1 MPPDSPKRNREGER
15 NTRSLKIGVTAGSE
29 FLHKAHFLAPSMVS
43 VGRDR
48 EATIVLRH
56 PDVPRRY
63 ELFSIERES
72 CLLQFDRH
80 VDLAFF
86 YDGLFRRP
94 NYLIDEGLAFRRGRN
109 YYLNLERRARGT
121 IAFGP
126 YRLLFKLEMVIQP
139 RPVEIQL
146 PGVERPSPHCGACG
160 QPLEL
165 ALPRAGVLSLC
176 AVCGKFNQFSE
187 RSAGKPVAPP
197 GTDTADQPPILLD
210 RKVEGP
216 AGLTPSVIE
225 EAATVLDAGVIQQ
238 MEGTLG
244 GGEITPPS
252 PPPAGAIDE
261 VDTGLISHNPLMT
274 TSEDEVRQAVNGD
287 VRHVGPQD
295 SPPRALVSGSVRA
308 IHHQERD
315 TGAKIVP
322 LPMSP
327 SARRRVNALSSA
339 PHHPV
344 IAEPRD
350 RSRDSGSWA
359 SAKLADRLTLLVFAL
374 VLIALLLACILGVLL
389 VQGPLRAMLP
399 AMGELIGSPYTTL
412 IG

>member
-1 MPPDSPKRNREGER
+1 MPPDSPKRDREGER
-15 NTRSLKIGVTAGSE
+15 NTRSLKIGVTAGSD

-43 VGRDR
+43 VGRSS

-72 CLLQFDRH
+72 CLLQFDRQ

-121 IAFGP
+121 ISFGP
-126 YRLLFKLEMVIQP
+126 YRLLFKLEMVAEP
-139 RPVEIQL
+139 HPVEIPL
-146 PGVERPSPHCGACG
+146 PGVERPSPQCGACG

-165 ALPRAGVLSLC
+165 ALARASVLSLC
-176 AVCGKFNQFSE
+176 AVCGKFNRFSE
-187 RSAGKPVAPP
+187 QTAGEPVEPP
-197 GTDTADQPPILLD
+197 GSDTADQPPILLEQ
-210 RKVEGP
+210 KVEGP

-225 EAATVLDAGVIQQ
+225 GAATVLDAGVIQQ
-238 MEGTLG
+238 MEGTLE
-244 GGEITPPS
+244 GGEIASSAPS
-252 PPPAGAIDE
+252 GPIED

-274 TSEDEVRQAVNGD
+274 SSEDEVRQAVNGD
-287 VRHVGPQD
+287 VHHVGPQD
-295 SPPRALVSGSVRA
+295 SPPGAIVSGSVRA
-308 IHHQERD
+308 IHHEERD

-344 IAEPRD
+344 VEEPRD
-350 RSRDSGSWA
+350 RSYDSGSWA
-359 SAKLADRLTLLVFAL
+359 AAKLADRLTLLVFAL

-389 VQGPLRAMLP
+389 VQGPLRAMVP
-399 AMGELIGSPYTTL
+399 AMGELLTGPYTTL

>member
-1 MPPDSPKRNREGER
+1 MPPESPKRNREGER

-43 VGRDR
+43 VGSSR

-63 ELFSIERES
+63 ELFSIEPES
-72 CLLQFDRH
+72 CLLQFDRK

-121 IAFGP
+121 ISLGP
-126 YRLLFKLEMVIQP
+126 YRLLFKLEMVAQP
-139 RPVEIQL
+139 HPVEIPL
-146 PGVERPSPHCGACG
+146 PGAERPSPHCGACG

-165 ALPRAGVLSLC
+165 PLPRAGVLSLC
-176 AVCGKFNQFSE
+176 GVCGKFNRFSE
-187 RSAGKPVAPP
+187 QTAGQPMAPP
-197 GTDTADQPPILLD
+197 GIDTADQPPILLD
-210 RKVEGP
+210 KKVEGP
-216 AGLTPSVIE
+216 LGLTPSLIE
-225 EAATVLDAGVIQQ
+225 GAATVLDAGVIQQ
-238 MEGTLG
+238 MEGTLEG
-244 GGEITPPS
+244 GQIPPTS
-252 PPPAGAIDE
+252 SRPAGPIEE

-274 TSEDEVRQAVNGD
+274 SSEDEVREAVNGGMH
-287 VRHVGPQD
+287 HVGPQD
-295 SPPRALVSGSVRA
+295 APPRAIVSGQVRA
-308 IHHQERD
+308 VRHEERD

-322 LPMSP
+322 LPMTP

-344 IAEPRD
+344 VEESRD
-350 RSRDSGSWA
+350 RGYESGSWA
-359 SAKLADRLTLLVFAL
+359 AAKLADRLTLLVFAL

-389 VQGPLRAMLP
+389 VQGPLRAMVP
-399 AMGELIGSPYTTL
+399 AMGELMAGPYTTL